1 MTPLASLSIQT
12 KIVLT
17 IVLLFLA
24 ALATATLVTGS
35 NERAWALQIGQDKA
49 RDIAHS
55 YFDGIN
61 TLMLTGS
68 MAQQDSLRGKYLAM
82 PGVRDIGIVHAP
94 GVLEGVSSR
103 AVPPRDGLDQRAI
116 GGEQV
121 NATGEDGGGRFV
133 TYLAPL
139 KASENHLGTNC
150 LSCHQ
155 VAPDTVLGAVRV
167 TYSLAELDAGVRHNM
182 MLVGGLNL
190 LLSLLGIG
198 LVIGLLRG
206 IVIKPLLSMRDS
218 MRGIEQDADLGHR
231 LTVSSRDEVGALAQA
246 INGMLDKFN
255 ASLGLVAASS
265 GHLSGVAERVSRVS
279 VRASEAAARQLLAA
293 EEATHSIDDL
303 KQIAAEAES
312 DAAKTAEASVA
323 ADQEADN
330 STKMTRDAINGILG
344 LVDDIGRAGTVIEA
358 LDQRSQEVSN
368 VLEVIKGIAEQT
380 NLLALNAAIEAARAG
395 ELGRG
400 FAVVADEVRKLANL
414 SHQSTRDIEEI
425 VTQLRQEARRAVQ
438 VMNAAQ
444 TSASGHSQRL
454 EDSVAGLDRIATRV
468 ADIRELNGHMAESVR
483 AQGKLTDNV
492 DQRMLSIGELA
503 RRTADEAVETRGASE
518 ELVALTH
525 KMNELVGRFQLR

>member
-12 KIVLT
+12 KIVIT
-17 IVLLFLA
+17 IVLIFLA
-24 ALATATLVTGS
+24 ALATATLVTGG

-49 RDIAHS
+49 RDVAHS

-68 MAQQDSLRGKYLAM
+68 MAQQDNLRSKYLAM
-82 PGVRDIGIVHAP
+82 SGVRDIGIVHAP
-94 GVLEGVSSR
+94 GVLEGISSR
-103 AVPPRDGLDQRAI
+103 AVPPRDSLDQRAI
-116 GGEQV
+116 KGEQV
-121 NATGEDGGGRFV
+121 SEIGEDAKGRFV

-167 TYSLAELDAGVRHNM
+167 TYSLAELDAGARHNM

-190 LLSLLGIG
+190 LLSVLGIG
-198 LVIGLLRG
+198 LVISLLRG
-206 IVIKPLLSMRDS
+206 IVIKPLLGMRDS
-218 MRGIEQDADLGHR
+218 MREIEQNADLGHR
-231 LTVSSRDEVGALAQA
+231 LTVASKDEVGALALA
-246 INGMLDKFN
+246 INSMLDKFN
-255 ASLGLVAASS
+255 ASLGLVASSS
-265 GHLSGVAERVSRVS
+265 GHLSGVAERVSTVS
-279 VRASEAAARQLLAA
+279 LRATEAASQQLHAA
-293 EEATHSIDDL
+293 ENAARSIADL
-303 KQIAAEAES
+303 KGIATEAEA

-323 ADQEADN
+323 ADQEAGN
-330 STKMTRDAINGILG
+330 STRVTRDAISGILG

-395 ELGRG
+395 EMGRG

-425 VTQLRQEARRAVQ
+425 VTQLRQEAREAVQ
-438 VMNAAQ
+438 VMDAARK
-444 TSASGHSQRL
+444 SASGHSQQL
-454 EDSVAGLDRIATRV
+454 EDSVTGLDRIATRV
-468 ADIRELNGHMAESVR
+468 ADIRGLNAHMAQSAR
-483 AQGKLTDNV
+483 TQGKLTDDV
-492 DQRMLSIGELA
+492 DQRMISIGELA

-518 ELVALTH
+518 ELVALAH
-525 KMNELVGRFQLR
+525 KLNELVGRFHLR